1 LDENNKEANL
11 MNCLRRKDWS
21 PYIGGAIIGIL
32 SWIAFLT
39 VAPLGAS
46 TSYVRTSG
54 MIEKLFASDHVNSLP
69 YYLKEVPMIDWQWMF
84 VFGVLIG
91 AFISAWLSGT
101 LYKRFVPVMWQE
113 RFGGNRWKRWIF
125 AFVGGVILMFGARMA
140 DG

>member
-1 LDENNKEANL
+1 MDWLKRES
-11 MNCLRRKDWS
+11 WS
-21 PYIGGAIIGIL
+21 PYIGGAIIGVL
-32 SWIAFLT
+32 SWIAFLM

-54 MIEKLFASDHVNSLP
+54 MIEKLFASEHVKSLL

-84 VFGVLIG
+84 VAGVLIG

-101 LYKRFVPVMWQE
+101 LYRRFVPVMWKE
-113 RFGGNRWKRWIF
+113 RFGGRPWKRWAV